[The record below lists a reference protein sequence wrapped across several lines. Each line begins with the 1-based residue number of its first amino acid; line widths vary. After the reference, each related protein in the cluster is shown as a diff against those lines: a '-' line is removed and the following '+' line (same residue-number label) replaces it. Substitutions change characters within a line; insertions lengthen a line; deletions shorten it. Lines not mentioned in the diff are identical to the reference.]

1 MTPRP
6 PATSPAGLR
15 RRATRCLALVAL
27 ALAPGFAAAVVEPGA
42 PLPAVHLDDQHGQPL
57 GVPADTRL
65 VLFAADKAGSDLV
78 AAALGSEAPGL
89 LASRQAVYLADI
101 SAMPALV
108 TRLFALPALRAL
120 PFRVGLARDA
130 ASLAELPRERG
141 AVTLLRLSDG
151 RLDGVDYLRDTARIR
166 AALGLP

>member
-1 MTPRP
+1 MSTPHAILERL
-6 PATSPAGLR
+6 AGMGIVPSGVADDSRQVQAGDLF
-15 RRATRCLALVAL
+15 LAYPGAL
-27 ALAPGFAAAVVEPGA
+27 ADGRRYIGDALARGAVAVLWQPGEDFVWGRAVPNFAV
-42 PLPAVHLDDQHGQPL
+42 
-57 GVPADTRL
+57 
-65 VLFAADKAGSDLV
+65 
-78 AAALGSEAPGL
+78 
-89 LASRQAVYLADI
+89 
-101 SAMPALV
+101 
-108 TRLFALPALRAL
+108 PALRAL